1 MFVLVGERARRG
13 CYLFCFCVTY
23 PNCKVMGLSEL
34 HFKFGIGMFGGCQC
48 FVPAIVQGES
58 LQPAS
63 TRVAAI
69 NSLR

>member
-1 MFVLVGERARRG
+1 MFVPVGERVTRG
-13 CYLFCFCVTY
+13 CYLFCFCVMY
-23 PNCKVMGLSEL
+23 HNCKVMGLSEW
-34 HFKFGIGMFGGCQC
+34 HFRFGIGRFDGCQC
-48 FVPAIVQGES
+48 FVPATAQGES

>member
-1 MFVLVGERARRG
+1 MFVPVGERARRG

-23 PNCKVMGLSEL
+23 HNRKVMGLSEL
-34 HFKFGIGMFGGCQC
+34 HFKFGIGAFGGCKC
-48 FVPAIVQGES
+48 STPAVAQGES

-63 TRVAAI
+63 THVAAI